1 MSIKRVIRKVGG
13 KVLYLLKCVKWYCYY
28 IRTTRSVKKPNYT
41 LSDDWYLNE
50 RVLLIAP
57 HADDE
62 LLSSYTLIKR
72 CPNITVYYCG
82 FTGSNHSDDNRKIR
96 YDEIKS
102 VCSECDIPIIYGG
115 GDCNNLDQVIRTYD
129 TLVIPSVVDWHFEH
143 RKVSYLLYDVLQ
155 RTKQIFNIYTY
166 SVTVPNESDG
176 DVIAMTMTKSEQND
190 KYSLF
195 YRFYRSQKFM
205 PIFRFRI
212 NERINGYHT
221 NAYSA
226 EVFSKCS
233 YSKWIDE
240 IKIIMDREQAESKEL
255 KALLRALGKTD
266 DMKNLRRA
274 SSNLYSII
282 RGGGNRC

>member
-13 KVLYLLKCVKWYCYY
+13 KALYLLKCFKWYCFYM
-28 IRTTRSVKKPNYT
+28 RTTWRPQKPNYT

-72 CPNITVYYCG
+72 CPNIAVYYCG
-82 FTGSNHSDDNRKIR
+82 FTGSNNSEDNRRIR
-96 YDEIKS
+96 YNEIKS
-102 VCSECDIPIIYGG
+102 VCRECGVPIIYGG
-115 GDCNNLDQVIRTYD
+115 GDCNNLEQVMRSFD
-129 TLVIPSVVDWHFEH
+129 TIVIPSVVDWHFEH
-143 RKVSYLLYDVLQ
+143 RKVSYLIYDILQ
-155 RTKQIFNIYTY
+155 RTKQVFNIYTY

-176 DVIAMTMTKSEQND
+176 NVIALTMTKKEQNE

-195 YRFYRSQKFM
+195 YKLYHSQRFM

-212 NERINGYHT
+212 NERINGHHS

-226 EVFSKCS
+226 EVFLRCS
-233 YSKWIDE
+233 YNNWVNE
-240 IKIIMDREQAESKEL
+240 IKYIMDRELTGSLEL
-255 KALLRALGKTD
+255 EALLRALDDTD
-266 DMKNLRRA
+266 DMKNIRRV
-274 SSNLYSII
+274 SSKLYSFIK
-282 RGGGNRC
+282 RDN